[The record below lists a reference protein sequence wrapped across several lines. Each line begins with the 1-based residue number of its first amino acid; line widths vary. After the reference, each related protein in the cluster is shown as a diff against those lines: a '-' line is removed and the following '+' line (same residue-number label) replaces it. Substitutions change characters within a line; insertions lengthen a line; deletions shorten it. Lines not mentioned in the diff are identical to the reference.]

1 MYKMS
6 SLQEMLKS
14 REKNGYTLKEST
26 IDMYIKN
33 LRTLCKKMNIL
44 VKGVDD
50 SVFDLDALSNHHKV
64 FASLKKPNGDELAP
78 NTKKNLLNCLIS
90 VLSVVD
96 SEKYDSNV
104 KEFQKVAIQIGE
116 NISKEQK
123 KNVKSKKELENWC
136 TVEDLQKCCDW
147 WKQECSL
154 TLDSRVEC
162 MQQQEMINL
171 YVASLL
177 YSGYIPITRRE
188 IYDTKVISKAEY
200 DKLEEKKENYIILNK
215 TKSFLSINN
224 YKTEG
229 KKMDTHNVH
238 GENVIKIPKHIALE
252 LMRCIKASYNPK
264 LLFPKRKNI
273 ETHMSRDELGKL
285 VTKCFKRIKKNLTI
299 TIIRKIYVTSLN
311 DKKLTYEQREK
322 IAYQMMSS
330 VPMQLKVYNTFLD
343 GPIEDVLDID
353 TEE

>member
-1 MYKMS
+1 MS

-78 NTKKNLLNCLIS
+78 NTKKNLLNGLIS
-90 VLSVVD
+90 VLTVVD
-96 SEKYDSNV
+96 SEKYDSNI
-104 KEFQKVAIQIGE
+104 KEFQKVAVQLGE
-116 NISKEQK
+116 GISKEQK

-136 TVEDLQKCCDW
+136 TLEDLQKCCDW
-147 WKQECSL
+147 WKQECQL
-154 TLDSRVEC
+154 TLDSKVEC
-162 MQQQEMINL
+162 MEQQDMVNQ

-177 YSGYIPITRRE
+177 YSGHTPVTRRE
-188 IYDTKVISKAEY
+188 IHNTKVISKAEY
-200 DKLEEKKENYIILNK
+200 DKLEEKKGNYIVLGK
-215 TKSFLSINN
+215 AKSFLSIND
-224 YKTEG
+224 YKTAD
-229 KKMDTHNVH
+229 KKIDEHNVH
-238 GENVIKIPKHIALE
+238 GENVIKIPKPIALE
-252 LMRCIKASYNPK
+252 LMRCMKASYNPK
-264 LLFPKRKNI
+264 LLFPKRSNI
-273 ETHMSRDELGKL
+273 ETHMTPDELGKL

-299 TIIRKIYVTSLN
+299 TIIRKIFVTSLN
-311 DKKLTYEQREK
+311 DQKLTYEQREK

-343 GPIEDVLDID
+343 GPIEDVLDVE